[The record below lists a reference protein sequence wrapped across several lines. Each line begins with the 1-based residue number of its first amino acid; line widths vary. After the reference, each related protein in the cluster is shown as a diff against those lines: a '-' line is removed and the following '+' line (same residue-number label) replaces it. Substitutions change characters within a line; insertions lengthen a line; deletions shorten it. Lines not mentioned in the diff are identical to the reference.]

1 MQPTACRNLTALT
14 TRRTP
19 MFDVGFWELV
29 ILFGLGLVVLGP
41 ERMPKVAAQLGRWA
55 GQARGMARNLTR
67 QMRDEL
73 EPLETMKSNLD
84 KTMRTDFS
92 AQRPEPG
99 QQPEAEQTAHS
110 DSNNASNSDANG
122 TAESDKDT

>member
-1 MQPTACRNLTALT
+1 
-14 TRRTP
+14 
-19 MFDVGFWELV
+19 MFDIGFWELV
-29 ILFGLGLVVLGP
+29 ILFGLGLMVLGP

-99 QQPEAEQTAHS
+99 QQTETENPGATATEPSGEAS
-110 DSNNASNSDANG
+110 KP
-122 TAESDKDT
+122 ESDKDL